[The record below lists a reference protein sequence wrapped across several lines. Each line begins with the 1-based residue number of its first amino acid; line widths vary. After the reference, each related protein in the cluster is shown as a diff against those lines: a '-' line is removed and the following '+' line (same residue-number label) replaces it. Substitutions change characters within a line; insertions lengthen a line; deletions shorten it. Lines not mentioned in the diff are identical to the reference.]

1 MAFWFDK
8 NELRRFSRIDMPVKI
23 FITSA
28 APIVDKEI
36 FALGI
41 DYFPN
46 SVNKKIR
53 QNHQQLLHWVNHIQE
68 QKEILQPVFLQVID
82 SAEILGEAVKQISL
96 GKNPLLDE
104 SFSQQIMNNLKSIGR
119 IKTLEE
125 PAPKTF
131 QYFLE
136 VEKKLTHFY
145 RLLLVTLH
153 RSTSKSYHCFEPITE
168 PFKID
173 EMTQKFSQPSFHKI
187 PLVQSIN
194 YMHKLVDNFCAVFQ
208 EMNLDYYLRENP
220 QAWKVQDVR
229 ISAGG
234 FSALYQKRFLPGR
247 PLKSYICLSES
258 GRIMTVKSTLA
269 RCATNVQKKGEHNA
283 FYFEFPDPQDQ
294 KYLEL
299 EIERRQLE
307 KVTGLCTLYQF
318 QISNG
323 LI

>member
-8 NELRRFSRIDMPVKI
+8 NEKRRFSRIDMPVKL
-23 FITSA
+23 FITA
-28 APIVDKEI
+28 AEPIVDKEI

-46 SVNKKIR
+46 SVNKQIQ

-68 QKEILQPVFLQVID
+68 QKEIFQPVFLQVID
-82 SAEILGEAVKQISL
+82 SAEILGEAIKQISL

-104 SFSQQIMNNLKSIGR
+104 AFSQQIMSNLKTIGH

-125 PAPKTF
+125 PAPKTHL
-131 QYFLE
+131 YFLE

-145 RLLLVTLH
+145 RLLLLSLH
-153 RSTSKSYHCFEPITE
+153 SSTTNSYHSFEPVTQA
-168 PFKID
+168 FKID
-173 EMTQKFSQPSFHKI
+173 EMTKKFSQSSFQKI

-194 YMHKLVDNFCAVFQ
+194 YMHKLVDNFCNVFK
-208 EMNLDYYLRENP
+208 EMNQDYYLRENP
-220 QAWKVQDVR
+220 QAWQVQDIR

-234 FSALYQKRFLPGR
+234 FSTLYPKRFLPGR
-247 PLKSYICLSES
+247 PLKSYICLNDF

-269 RCATNVQKKGEHNA
+269 RCVTNIQKKAEHNA
-283 FYFEFPDPQDQ
+283 FYFEFPDSQDQ
-294 KYLEL
+294 KCLEL
-299 EIERRQLE
+299 EIEQRQLE
-307 KVTGLCTLYQF
+307 KITRICTNYRF
-318 QISNG
+318 EMSIG